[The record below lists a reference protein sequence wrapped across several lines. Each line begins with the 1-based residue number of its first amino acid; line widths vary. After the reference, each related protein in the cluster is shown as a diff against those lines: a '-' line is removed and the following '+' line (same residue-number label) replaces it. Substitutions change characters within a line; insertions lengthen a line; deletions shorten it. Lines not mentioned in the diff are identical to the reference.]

1 MRTSLTQMAAVA
13 AATAILGLAGGAT
26 AADYP
31 SKPVQVIV
39 TYSAGGSTD
48 TLMRVFA
55 KHAEKYLG
63 TNIVVVNRP
72 GAGGIIGWTLL
83 VNSKADGYTMSNLNL
98 PSMTTKP
105 IAQPDDVTFRPSD
118 FRPIAN
124 LVTDPGVIAVRAD
137 GDIKTLEQLLDK
149 ARKDPDGTTISHEGV
164 GGDDHL
170 ALLEL
175 QRATGVQFN
184 MVAFDGN
191 APATAALLGG
201 HIVAFEG
208 NMSEVVQQIE
218 DGTVRALAIW
228 ADERNPAIPDVPTGK
243 ELGIDVVS
251 GSSRGL
257 TAPAG
262 VPEEVLAK
270 WDEVLAK
277 VAADPEFV
285 KAVENLQMPLNVVT
299 SDGYGKMIERSYEVY
314 KQIWDEKP
322 WIEQ

>member
-1 MRTSLTQMAAVA
+1 MKTSLKNVLAVA
-13 AATAILGLAGGAT
+13 TATAILGIAGST
-26 AADYP
+26 LAADYP

-63 TNIVVVNRP
+63 QNIVVVNRP

-83 VNSKADGYTMSNLNL
+83 TNAKADGYTLSSLNL

-105 IAQPDDVTFRPSD
+105 IAQPDDVKFRPSD

-137 GDIKTLEQLLDK
+137 GPIKTLDQLLEMAK
-149 ARKDPDGTTISHEGV
+149 KDPDGTTISHEGV

-175 QRATGVQFN
+175 QRATGVEFN

-218 DGTVRALAIW
+218 DGTVRALALW
-228 ADERNPAIPDVPTGK
+228 AEKRSPAIPDVPTGK
-243 ELGIDVVS
+243 ELGYDVVS

-262 VPEEVLAK
+262 VPADILAK
-270 WDEVLAK
+270 WDDIVTK
-277 VAADPEFV
+277 MADDAEFV
-285 KAVENLQMPLNVVT
+285 KAVENLKMPLNVVT
-299 SDGYGKMIERSYEVY
+299 SDGYKKMIDRSYDVY
-314 KQIWDEKP
+314 KKIWDEKP
-322 WIEQ
+322 WIEK